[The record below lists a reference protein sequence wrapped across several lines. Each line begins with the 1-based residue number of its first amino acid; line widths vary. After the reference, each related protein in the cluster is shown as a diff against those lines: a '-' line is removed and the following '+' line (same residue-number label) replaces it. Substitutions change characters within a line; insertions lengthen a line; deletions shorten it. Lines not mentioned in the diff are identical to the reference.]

1 MQCCTMEI
9 CSNLQ
14 IGKTIIVMHYAMLL
28 DHLNE
33 KEELKRKKKKK
44 SPDWHTRKFRQNN
57 SRHPTKQLRKKKL
70 HEFGFQLAPCFLY
83 FPGLVPSDLFFFAN
97 LKMGLSR
104 RKLSPSEDA
113 ITAVIVHISPHT
125 TIPIF
130 VMGES
135 SAQLLM
141 ETALTKI
148 NIFRRRC

>member
-44 SPDWHTRKFRQNN
+44 AQTGTQENSAKTTRAIPQSNCA
-57 SRHPTKQLRKKKL
+57 KKKL